1 MKTITLLAVAAFVL
15 LASVAYGQTVPV
27 RPPRYDENQG
37 PPSRELNIQ
46 TFTVSY
52 GGVNRSVSFFVPS
65 SYQTGKAVPLV
76 FAFHGTTGNA
86 AVMYA
91 AAKGIPQ
98 KAEAE
103 GFIAVFPN
111 GLPLP
116 NGGNGFQ
123 WMDEI
128 NVPYVGFL
136 IDQLQAR
143 FTIDAKRIYLI
154 GFSGGSQL
162 CQRVA
167 SDPTQSK
174 RIAAI
179 GTVAGSAGF
188 QPGPGQPFNIT
199 DPNATGLAQPMSAF
213 MVQGALDPVN
223 PINGG
228 PNLDGFV
235 QLSFADKINFW
246 TKFINANLTEPVV
259 VAQAPANATA
269 TKYSNA
275 QTRLTLIGLVDPL
288 LAHAWPRWDVTTAI
302 WDFFK
307 SVPTR

>member
-1 MKTITLLAVAAFVL
+1 MKTKTPLAIAIAILVTSF
-15 LASVAYGQTVPV
+15 AYGQSAPP
-27 RPPRYDENQG
+27 RPPRLDENPG
-37 PPSRELNIQ
+37 PPSHDINIQ
-46 TFTVSY
+46 TVTVTY
-52 GGVNRSVSFFVPS
+52 EGVNRNVSFYVPS

-91 AAKGIPQ
+91 SAKSIPQ

-123 WMDEI
+123 WMDAV

-188 QPGPGQPFNIT
+188 QPGPGQPLIIT
-199 DPNATGLAQPMSAF
+199 DPNASGLAQAMSAF

-246 TKFINANLTEPVV
+246 TKFISANLTEPIVV
-259 VAQAPANATA
+259 TQAPTNATA
-269 TKYSNA
+269 TKYSNL
-275 QTRLTLIGLVDPL
+275 QTGLTLIGLVDPL

>member
-1 MKTITLLAVAAFVL
+1 MKTKTPLAIVAVILFAC
-15 LASVAYGQTVPV
+15 LAYAQSVPP
-27 RPPRYDENQG
+27 RPSRYDENAG
-37 PPSRELNIQ
+37 PPSRDINIQ
-46 TFTVSY
+46 SITVNY
-52 GGVNRSVSFFVPS
+52 GGVNRNVFFYLPS
-65 SYQTGKAVPLV
+65 TYQTGTAVPLV

-91 AAKGIPQ
+91 SAKGIPQ

-143 FTIDAKRIYLI
+143 FTIDARRIYLI

-179 GTVAGSAGF
+179 GTVAGSAGY
-188 QPGPGQPFNIT
+188 QPGAGQPFIIT
-199 DPNATGLAQPMSAF
+199 DPNASGQAQAMSAF

-246 TKFINANLTEPVV
+246 TKFINANLTEPIVV
-259 VAQAPANATA
+259 TQAPTNATA

>member
-15 LASVAYGQTVPV
+15 LASVAYGQTVPI

-91 AAKGIPQ
+91 ATKGIPQ

-188 QPGPGQPFNIT
+188 QPGPGHPFIIT
-199 DPNATGLAQPMSAF
+199 DPNASGQAQPLSAF

-275 QTRLTLIGLVDPL
+275 QTD
-288 LAHAWPRWDVTTAI
+288 
-302 WDFFK
+302 
-307 SVPTR
+307 